1 MADQPMLAGRSGLA
15 PPAEPANR
23 LPMNRA
29 AAVSIDARPWSDEL
43 RATLSLAWPLILA
56 NLTMQLIQAT
66 DVVLLGWLG
75 PTELAAAALALSLSF
90 GMVLFALGVLT
101 ASSPMMASAL
111 GARFNSVRDVRRTF
125 RQSLWAAAL
134 MAVPTL
140 IVLWNAE
147 PVILAF
153 GQEPELARLAAW
165 FLKGYMWVIPPW
177 MLFQVMRNFV
187 SAMERPGWV
196 LAICAAGIPLNALVS
211 WSLIFGHFGLPALG
225 LIGGGIGSSI
235 VWTAMALAL
244 AIVILT
250 DRQFR
255 RFHLF
260 GRFWRADWPHFRQL
274 FRLGGPIGLTMG
286 FEGGV
291 FSAAAYL
298 MGLFGAPSVA
308 AHQIALQ
315 VAATTFMVP
324 LALGQAATVRVG
336 LAYGRGD
343 RDGIT
348 LAGWTAFGLGTVFM
362 ALMAALMFSFPRD
375 LMTLFLDDTPANA
388 AVISLGVSFLLVAA
402 LFQIVDG
409 AQVVGAG
416 MLRGLHDARVPMVFA
431 LFGYWAIGLG
441 VGVALAFAMDWRG
454 IGIWAGL
461 AAGLGVVASLMIWR
475 WMRRATLGLTRSG
488 RLRA

>member
-1 MADQPMLAGRSGLA
+1 MDSVVAISTDK
-15 PPAEPANR
+15 PAR
-23 LPMNRA
+23 G
-29 AAVSIDARPWSDEL
+29 WSDEL
-43 RATLSLAWPLILA
+43 RATLALAWPLMLA

-75 PTELAAAALALSLSF
+75 PKELAAAALALSLSF
-90 GMVLFALGVLT
+90 GMILFALGVLT
-101 ASSPMMASAL
+101 ASSPMIASAL
-111 GARFNSVRDVRRTF
+111 GERFNAVRDVRRTF

-134 MAVPTL
+134 MTVPTL

-147 PVILAF
+147 PIILAF

-165 FLKGYMWVIPPW
+165 FLKGYTWVIPPW

-187 SAMERPGWV
+187 SAMERPRWV
-196 LAICAAGIPLNALVS
+196 LVISAAGIPLNALVS
-211 WSLIFGHFGLPALG
+211 WALIFGKLGLPELG
-225 LIGGGIGSSI
+225 LIGGGIGSAI

-244 AIVILT
+244 FTVIVT

-260 GRFWRADWPHFRQL
+260 GRFWRPDWPRFRQL

-315 VAATTFMVP
+315 IAATTFMIP

-336 LAYGRGD
+336 LAYGR
-343 RDGIT
+343 RDASGIA
-348 LAGWTAFGLGTVFM
+348 LAGWTAFALSTAFM
-362 ALMAALMFSFPRD
+362 ALMATLMFLFPRD
-375 LMTLFLDDTPANA
+375 LITLFLDDTPANA
-388 AVISLGVSFLLVAA
+388 TVISLGVSFLMIAA

-409 AQVVGAG
+409 WQVVAAG
-416 MLRGLHDARVPMVFA
+416 MLRGIHDTRVPMIFA

-441 VGVALAFAMDWRG
+441 VGIALAFSMEWRG
-454 IGIWAGL
+454 IGIWTGL
-461 AAGLGVVASLMIWR
+461 AAGLGVVAVLMLLR
-475 WMRRATLGLTRSG
+475 WARRDRLGL
-488 RLRA
+488 LPARA

>member
-1 MADQPMLAGRSGLA
+1 MATTIA
-15 PPAEPANR
+15 PQTTSHPW
-23 LPMNRA
+23 RA
-29 AAVSIDARPWSDEL
+29 EL
-43 RATLSLAWPLILA
+43 RATLALAWPLMLA

-66 DVVLLGWLG
+66 DVILLGWLG
-75 PTELAAAALALSLSF
+75 PTQLAAAALALSLSF

-101 ASSPMMASAL
+101 ASSPMIAAAL
-111 GARFNSVRDVRRTF
+111 GARFNAVRDVRRTF

-134 MAVPTL
+134 MAGPTL
-140 IVLWNAE
+140 VVLWNAE
-147 PVILAF
+147 PIILAF
-153 GQEPELARLAAW
+153 GQQPDLAHLAGW
-165 FLKGYMWVIPPW
+165 FLRGYMWVIPPW

-196 LAICAAGIPLNALVS
+196 LIISTAGIPLNALVS

-260 GRFWRADWPHFRQL
+260 GRFWRPDWPRFRQL

-315 VAATTFMVP
+315 IAATTFMVP

-336 LAYGRGD
+336 LAYGRRD

-348 LAGWTAFGLGTVFM
+348 LAGWTAFALGTVFM
-362 ALMAALMFSFPRD
+362 ALMAGLMFTFPRD
-375 LMTLFLDDTPANA
+375 LITLFLADTPANA
-388 AVISLGVSFLLVAA
+388 TVISLGVSFLLVAA

-441 VGVALAFAMDWRG
+441 VGVGLAFAMDWRG
-454 IGIWAGL
+454 IGIWTGL
-461 AAGLGVVASLMIWR
+461 AAGLGVVAILMIWR
-475 WMRRATLGLTRSG
+475 WTRRDALGLVTASP
-488 RLRA
+488 

>member
-1 MADQPMLAGRSGLA
+1 MISACGGERLAL
-15 PPAEPANR
+15 PAKAANR
-23 LPMNRA
+23 PAMATTTALTA
-29 AAVSIDARPWSDEL
+29 SSRPWRTEL
-43 RATLSLAWPLILA
+43 RATLALAWPLMLA

-66 DVVLLGWLG
+66 DVILLGWLG
-75 PTELAAAALALSLSF
+75 PTQLAAAALALSLSF

-101 ASSPMMASAL
+101 AASPMIASAL
-111 GARFNSVRDVRRTF
+111 GARSNAVREVRRTF

-134 MAVPTL
+134 MAGPTL

-147 PVILAF
+147 PIILAF
-153 GQEPELARLAAW
+153 GQSPELAHLAAW
-165 FLKGYMWVIPPW
+165 FLRGYMWVIPPW

-196 LAICAAGIPLNALVS
+196 LVISTVGIPLNALVS

-260 GRFWRADWPHFRQL
+260 GRFWRPDWPRFRQL

-315 VAATTFMVP
+315 IAATTFMVP

-348 LAGWTAFGLGTVFM
+348 LAGWTAFGLGTMFM
-362 ALMAALMFSFPRD
+362 ALMAGLMFAFPRG
-375 LMTLFLDDTPANA
+375 LITLFLADTPENA
-388 AVISLGVSFLLVAA
+388 AVSSLGVSFLLIAA

-416 MLRGLHDARVPMVFA
+416 MLRGLHDARVPMIYA

-441 VGVALAFAMDWRG
+441 VGIGLAFALEWRG
-454 IGIWAGL
+454 TGIWTGL
-461 AAGLGVVASLMIWR
+461 AAGLGVVAILMIWR
-475 WMRRATLGLTRSG
+475 WTQRERLGLV
-488 RLRA
+488 RAAV

>member
-1 MADQPMLAGRSGLA
+1 
-15 PPAEPANR
+15 
-23 LPMNRA
+23 MNRA
-29 AAVSIDARPWSDEL
+29 AEPSTLTPWRAEL
-43 RATLSLAWPLILA
+43 GATLTLAWPLMLA

-75 PTELAAAALALSLSF
+75 PIELAAAALALSLSF
-90 GMVLFALGVLT
+90 GMILFALGVLT
-101 ASSPMMASAL
+101 ASSPMFATAL

-125 RQSLWAAAL
+125 RQSIWAAAL
-134 MAVPTL
+134 MMLPVL
-140 IVLWNAE
+140 VVLWNAE
-147 PVILAF
+147 PIILFF
-153 GQEPELARLAAW
+153 GQDAELARLAAW

-177 MLFQVMRNFV
+177 MLFQVMRNFL

-196 LAICAAGIPLNALVS
+196 LAISAVGIPLNAVVS
-211 WSLIFGHFGLPALG
+211 WALIFGHFGLPRLE

-235 VWTAMALAL
+235 VWTCMALAL
-244 AIVILT
+244 AAVILT

-260 GRFWRADWPHFRQL
+260 GRFWRPDWPRFRQL

-286 FEGGV
+286 FEGAV

-298 MGLFGAPSVA
+298 MGLFGASSVA

-315 VAATTFMVP
+315 IAATTFMIP

-336 LAYGRGD
+336 LAYGRRD
-343 RDGIT
+343 REGIT
-348 LAGWTAFGLGTVFM
+348 RAGWTAFGLGTLFM
-362 ALMAALMFSFPRD
+362 ALMALIIWSFPRD
-375 LMTLFLDDTPANA
+375 LITLFLEDTPANA
-388 AVISLGVSFLLVAA
+388 TVISLGVSFLLVAA

-416 MLRGLHDARVPMVFA
+416 MLRGLHDARVPMVYA

-441 VGVALAFAMDWRG
+441 VGVGLAFAMQWRG

-461 AAGLGVVASLMIWR
+461 AAGLGVVAVLMIWR
-475 WMRRATLGLTRSG
+475 WQRREALGLTRFAS
-488 RLRA
+488 

>member
-1 MADQPMLAGRSGLA
+1 M
-15 PPAEPANR
+15 
-23 LPMNRA
+23 
-29 AAVSIDARPWSDEL
+29 DASVGTATGPTARDWRDEL
-43 RATLSLAWPLILA
+43 RATLALAWPLMLA

-75 PTELAAAALALSLSF
+75 PNELAAAALALSLTF
-90 GMVLFALGVLT
+90 GMTLFALGLLT

-134 MAVPTL
+134 MAVPVL

-147 PVILAF
+147 HVILAF

-165 FLKGYMWVIPPW
+165 FLKGYMWIIPPW
-177 MLFQVMRNFV
+177 LLFQVLRNFV
-187 SAMERPGWV
+187 SALERPGWI
-196 LAICAAGIPLNALVS
+196 LAITATGIPLNGLVS
-211 WSLIFGHFGLPALG
+211 WALIFGHFGLPRLG
-225 LIGGGIGSSI
+225 IIGAGIGSSI

-244 AIVILT
+244 TIVVLT

-255 RFHLF
+255 RFHIF
-260 GRFWRADWPHFRQL
+260 GRFWRSDWPRFRRL
-274 FRLGGPIGLTMG
+274 FTLGAPIGLTMG
-286 FEGGV
+286 FEGAV

-315 VAATTFMVP
+315 IAATTFMIP

-336 LAYGRGD
+336 LAYGRHD
-343 RDGIT
+343 SHGIT
-348 LAGWTAFGLGTVFM
+348 LAGWTAFGLGTAFM
-362 ALMAALMFSFPRD
+362 TVAAAVMFLFPRE
-375 LMTLFLDDTPANA
+375 LITLFLEDTPANA
-388 AVISLGVSFLLVAA
+388 HVIALGVSFLLIAA

-416 MLRGLHDARVPMVFA
+416 MLRGLHDTRVPMVFA

-441 VGVALAFAMDWRG
+441 VGVALAFAMGWQG
-454 IGIWAGL
+454 VGIWTGL
-461 AAGLGVVASLMIWR
+461 AVGLGVVAALMLWR
-475 WMRRATLGLTRSG
+475 WVRRD
-488 RLRA
+488 RLSLLPANV

>member
-1 MADQPMLAGRSGLA
+1 M
-15 PPAEPANR
+15 
-23 LPMNRA
+23 
-29 AAVSIDARPWSDEL
+29 
-43 RATLSLAWPLILA
+43 SLAWPLILA
-56 NLTMQLIQAT
+56 NLTLQLIQAT

-75 PTELAAAALALSLSF
+75 PMELAAAALALSLSF
-90 GMVLFALGVLT
+90 GMILFAMGVLT
-101 ASSPMMASAL
+101 ASSPMIASAL
-111 GARFNSVRDVRRTF
+111 GARFNAVRDVRRTF
-125 RQSLWAAAL
+125 RQSLWAAAI
-134 MAVPTL
+134 MTVPTM

-147 PVILAF
+147 PVILAL

-196 LAICAAGIPLNALVS
+196 MAISAAGIPLNALVS
-211 WSLIFGHFGLPALG
+211 WALIFGHFGLPELG
-225 LIGGGIGSSI
+225 LIGAGVGSSI
-235 VWTAMALAL
+235 VWMAMALAL

-260 GRFWRADWPHFRQL
+260 GRFWRPDWPRFRQM

-315 VAATTFMVP
+315 IAATTFMVP
-324 LALGQAATVRVG
+324 LALGQATTVRVG
-336 LAYGRGD
+336 LAYGR
-343 RDGIT
+343 RDPKGVA
-348 LAGWTAFGLGTVFM
+348 LAGWTAFGLGTAFM
-362 ALMAALMFSFPRD
+362 TVMAALMYMFPRE
-375 LMTLFLDDTPANA
+375 LIVLFLDDTPANA
-388 AVISLGVSFLLVAA
+388 HVIGLGVSFLLIAA

-416 MLRGLHDARVPMVFA
+416 MLRGLHDTRVPMIFA

-441 VGVALAFAMDWRG
+441 VGVALAFSMDWRG
-454 IGIWAGL
+454 IGIWVGL
-461 AAGLGVVASLMIWR
+461 AAGLGVVAVLMLWR
-475 WMRRATLGLTRSG
+475 WSRRDRLGL
-488 RLRA
+488 LPAVA

>member
-1 MADQPMLAGRSGLA
+1 MNA
-15 PPAEPANR
+15 PDIDTD
-23 LPMNRA
+23 RA
-29 AAVSIDARPWSDEL
+29 SAWRGEL
-43 RATLSLAWPLILA
+43 RATLALGWPLILA

-75 PTELAAAALALSLSF
+75 PKELAAAALALSLSF
-90 GMVLFALGVLT
+90 GMILFALGVLT

-111 GARFNSVRDVRRTF
+111 GARFNAVREVRRTF
-125 RQSLWAAAL
+125 RQALWAAAL

-140 IVLWNAE
+140 VVLWHAE
-147 PVILAF
+147 KVILAF
-153 GQEPELARLAAW
+153 GQEPELARLGGW
-165 FLKGYMWVIPPW
+165 FLRGYMWVIPSW

-196 LAICAAGIPLNALVS
+196 LVISTAGIPLNALVS
-211 WSLIFGHFGLPALG
+211 WSLIFGHFGLPELG

-244 AIVILT
+244 AIVIVT

-260 GRFWRADWPHFRQL
+260 GRFWRPDWSRFRQL

-343 RDGIT
+343 REGIA
-348 LAGWTAFGLGTVFM
+348 LAGWTAFGLSTTFM
-362 ALMAALMFSFPRD
+362 ALMATLMYIFPRD
-375 LMTLFLDDTPANA
+375 LITLFLDDTPANA
-388 AVISLGVSFLLVAA
+388 TVISLGVSFLLVAA

-416 MLRGLHDARVPMVFA
+416 MLRGLHDARVPMIFA

-441 VGVALAFAMDWRG
+441 VGVGLAFAMDWRG
-454 IGIWAGL
+454 IGIWTGL
-461 AAGLGVVASLMIWR
+461 AAGLGVVAVLMLWR
-475 WMRRATLGLTRSG
+475 WSRRETLGLIHAES
-488 RLRA
+488 